1 MAVMIYSGVEPVR
14 LDFVPDIRMIACD
27 MDGTLLDDNHQVN
40 PEFWPLVRE
49 LKARGIVFCPASG
62 RQYFTLRDRFADVAD
77 DLFFIAENGT
87 FVMRQNTEVSSIT
100 MTRDVVDE
108 VIEVARALTREG
120 ADLGAVVCGKESA
133 YIERTDEPFTAEV
146 QQYYHR
152 LEAVPDLT
160 LVVDDMLK
168 VAVYD
173 FDSAARIAPPFQRF
187 QGAQQV
193 VVSGHHWLDIMSAGA
208 NKGVAVRQVQLT
220 LGITRDHTMVFG
232 DFLNDLELMDDA
244 EYSFA
249 MANAHPQLF
258 ERARFVAPSNN
269 DNGVVRTIK
278 SVLRID

>member
-1 MAVMIYSGVEPVR
+1 MIYSAVEPVR

-40 PEFWPLVRE
+40 PQFWPLVKE

-62 RQYFTLRDRFADVAD
+62 RQYYTLRDRFADIAD

-87 FVMRQNTEVSSIT
+87 FVMRQGIEVSSIT

-108 VIEVARALTREG
+108 IIEVTRALTREG
-120 ADLGAVVCGKESA
+120 SDLGAVVCGKDSA

-146 QQYYHR
+146 MQYYHR
-152 LEAVPDLT
+152 LEAVSDLT
-160 LVVDDMLK
+160 QVVDRILK
-168 VAVYD
+168 VAVFD
-173 FDSAARIAPPFQRF
+173 FDSAAGIAAAFQRF
-187 QGAQQV
+187 EGSQQV
-193 VVSGHHWLDIMSAGA
+193 VVSGAHWLDIMSSEA
-208 NKGVAVRQVQLT
+208 NKGAAVREVQRT

-232 DFLNDLELMDDA
+232 DYLNDLELMDDA

-249 MANAHPQLF
+249 MANSHPQLI
-258 ERARFVAPSNN
+258 ERARFLAPANT

-278 SVLRID
+278 SVLRIE